1 MSSRKSL
8 LSSFS
13 DELAGLVGRIGPG
26 VVALSGKAGQGAYY
40 STGSA
45 FCIDTHGHVVTNAH
59 VIEDVSGPI
68 EAALPGGTKTTAS
81 VIGVDPLTD
90 LALLRLEHKA
100 AAFLRFRRDRAR
112 LGEICLAL
120 GNPLGRFPESVSL
133 GIVSGLS
140 RTVWQE
146 VGRPIYGSIQ
156 TDCAVNHG
164 NSGGPLVDVRGE
176 VLGVNNRKVEG
187 ADNVGFAIPADT
199 VLWVVGQ
206 LLERGEVRRASL
218 GVRVRKVVATTGNR
232 RLRGLEVVEVPGA
245 QAKGL
250 RPGDLIIG
258 VAGTIVREIAD
269 ILPLLTAERIGKPLA
284 LEIVRGGQRR
294 EVVVRPKEFRLKS

>member
-1 MSSRKSL
+1 MSSRSL
-8 LSSFS
+8 LASFS
-13 DELAGLVGRIGPG
+13 AELAGLVGRIGPG
-26 VVALSGKAGQGAYY
+26 VVALSGKAGAYY
-40 STGSA
+40 SSGSGFA
-45 FCIDTHGHVVTNAH
+45 IDKQGHVVTNAH
-59 VIEDVSGPI
+59 VIEDVTGPI
-68 EAALPGGTKTTAS
+68 EAALPGGGKTQAS

-90 LALLRLEHKA
+90 LALLRLEQKP
-100 AAFLRFRRDRAR
+100 AAFLKFRAERAR
-112 LGEICLAL
+112 LGEVCLAL

-164 NSGGPLVDVRGE
+164 NSGGPLVDVAGL
-176 VLGVNNRKVEG
+176 VLGVNNRKVED

-206 LLERGEVRRASL
+206 LLARGEVRRASL
-218 GVRVRKVVATTGNR
+218 GVRVRKVEQTVGSR
-232 RLRGLEVVEVPGA
+232 RVRALEVVEVPGA
-245 QAKGL
+245 QARGL
-250 RPGDLIIG
+250 KPGDLIVG
-258 VAGTIVREIAD
+258 VAGTAVREIAD

-284 LEIVRGGQRR
+284 LEIVRGRERR
-294 EVVVRPKEFRLKS
+294 EVIVRPREFHLKS